1 MISKLFRPRNIV
13 LLVLLLAV
21 AALSYGFA
29 AQLTLT
35 SSETIVGSASTPLT
49 DYNNVIL
56 TWSLGATP
64 NVSPTAHLD
73 FDTNGPYVAS
83 EVYLGHSSD
92 NATWNWV
99 TCTDAGGNVWDCILT
114 GVSVTNVNYVQVVAA
129 GAN

>member
-1 MISKLFRPRNIV
+1 MLTKLFRPRNIV

-35 SSETIVGSASTPLT
+35 SSETIVGSTSLTLT

-56 TWSLGATP
+56 TWTLGATP

-73 FDTNGPYVAS
+73 FNTNGPYVAS
-83 EVYLGHSSD
+83 EVYLGHSAD
-92 NATWNWV
+92 DITYNWV
-99 TCTDAGGNVWDCILT
+99 TCTDAGGNIWDCDLT
-114 GVSVTNVNYVQVVAA
+114 GVSVTNINYVQVVAA